1 MLPELLIPKIG
12 AGDQTALRQLY
23 TLFETKV
30 YNTALAYLQDV
41 PDAEEATQDVFIEV
55 YHSAAKFE
63 GRSSVSTWIYRI
75 TINKCVDRIRHKNRK
90 KRFAFV
96 SSLSNTI
103 AEPVN
108 FDHPGVQA
116 DNREKARY
124 LFAAINQLPENQQTA
139 FILKQVEG
147 LPQKDVAT
155 IMDLNE
161 KAVESLIQ
169 RAKQNLRKTLQEFYN
184 ETKGK

>member
-12 AGDQTALRQLY
+12 AGDHTALRQLY
-23 TLFETKV
+23 TLFEIKV

-41 PDAEEATQDVFIEV
+41 PDAEETVQDVFIEV

-63 GRSSVSTWIYRI
+63 GRSSASTWIYRI
-75 TINKCVDRIRHKNRK
+75 TINKCLDRIRHRNRK
-90 KRFAFV
+90 KRFAFI
-96 SSLSNTI
+96 SSLSNTP
-103 AEPVN
+103 AEPAN
-108 FDHPGVQA
+108 FDHPGVQT

-124 LFAAINQLPENQQTA
+124 LFDAIRQLPDTQQTA

-147 LPQKDVAT
+147 LPQKEVAA
-155 IMDLNE
+155 IMQLNE